1 VAGITVRRGGPE
13 DLEAVARIQASS
25 PGIAQWDTADY
36 LAHDFQ
42 VAVYEGRVAG
52 FVAARQVAE
61 GESEVLNLAVEP
73 TLRRLGIGRR
83 LLAEIELQHPGI
95 IFLEVRESNQSAR
108 EFYKI
113 LGFQEVTVRPQYYD
127 APLESAIVMKFHSC

>member
-25 PGIAQWDTADY
+25 PGMAQWEPTDY
-36 LAHDFQ
+36 LAHDFH
-42 VAVYEGRVAG
+42 VALYAGRVAG
-52 FVAARQVAE
+52 FVVARQVAE

-73 TLRRLGIGRR
+73 ARRRMGIGRR
-83 LLAEIELQHPGI
+83 LLAEIELQHPGT
-95 IFLEVRESNQSAR
+95 IFLEVRESNRNAR

-113 LGFQEVTVRPQYYD
+113 LGFEEVNLRPQYYD